1 MKLIINNVYS
11 FRNRGDS
18 AIVEAMISYFQSRFP
33 EVEIFLSSTFWK
45 ENEAYYC
52 ERGISSVPPLWDIP
66 MSENKVLRLLM
77 AVGSLFAVLF
87 RFVLPL
93 KKLAK
98 NSVLRLYREADLLI
112 DVGGGSFFSSN
123 KYFIYLGFYQ
133 HLFNLLAGKWL
144 KLSVAIAP
152 QSMGPF
158 NKKHD
163 IAAFRHV
170 MKKLDLVMVR
180 EKISADL
187 MLDMDLNS
195 VLVPDCAFLAN
206 YVEDPSPIAARALEQ
221 IDSSC
226 INIGMTVLDWSWA
239 IANRTDSTCNDYL
252 QKIADALAAL
262 KIKNLAVHLFSQ
274 TDVLTE
280 RSDYDVAKE
289 LADMLRDQAIESV
302 VHDPE
307 NTASDLCHLYE
318 KMDLFLGSRMHSCI
332 FAVTQAVPVVA
343 LAYQPKTLGVLN
355 WVSDLLRI
363 LPIDTFETE
372 QLELALRDTLAEKLQ
387 ISVNLKVRAAE
398 FKQEAEEQFDKLIL
412 PIIKKNL
419 NENYSGS

>member
-18 AIVEAMISYFQSRFP
+18 AIVEAMICYFRSRFP
-33 EVEIFLSSTFWK
+33 EVEIYLSSTFWK
-45 ENEAYYC
+45 ENEVYYC

-77 AVGSLFAVLF
+77 AVLSFIAVLF

-93 KKLAK
+93 EKLAK
-98 NSVLRLYREADLLI
+98 DSMVRLYREADLLI

-123 KYFIYLGFYQ
+123 KYFFYLGFYQ

-144 KLSVAIAP
+144 KLPVAIAP

-158 NKKHD
+158 NKAMD
-163 IAAFRHV
+163 IAAFRNV
-170 MKKLDLVMVR
+170 MRKLDLVMVR
-180 EKISADL
+180 EKISVDL
-187 MLDMDLNS
+187 MKDMGLNS
-195 VLVPDCAFLAN
+195 ILVPDCAFLAN
-206 YVEDPSPIAARALEQ
+206 YIEDLSCAASRSVEK
-221 IDSSC
+221 IDNGC

-239 IANRTDSTCNDYL
+239 IANRTDSTCKDYL
-252 QKIADALAAL
+252 HKIADTLAAL
-262 KIKNLAVHLFSQ
+262 EITNLAVHLFSQ

-289 LADMLRDQAIESV
+289 LADMLQDQGIKSV

-307 NTASDLCHLYE
+307 NTASDLCHLYK

-355 WVSDLLRI
+355 WVSDLLKI
-363 LPIDTFETE
+363 LPIDTFKTE
-372 QLELALRDTLAEKLQ
+372 QLESALRDTLANREQL
-387 ISVNLKVRAAE
+387 SANLKVRAAE
-398 FKQEAEEQFDKLIL
+398 FRKETEEQFDQLVL
-412 PIIKKNL
+412 PMLGKKA
-419 NENYSGS
+419 E